1 MKLCELDIFMQTL
14 LSGSTFSNESY
25 RTIYCSAEYKKAIAP
40 FLQLAASL
48 ESEIAEYPA
57 DRRAEAFREAQ
68 RAVVRTEYGKGGTLL
83 PLGFYGPDPVENLIV
98 HGIHRGKILKR
109 MTSRT
114 KPDWIYGFDA
124 NETLRT
130 LILLPDAEIGITAKT
145 VLLDQAERIMCL
157 KFNEHDSRFTESET
171 ICFQT
176 DTGRLVRMIRI
187 APPIAGRVTHVEI
200 YDYSYTSLG
209 INERVCTK
217 IFTGSA
223 PQLPFLPALPPTVHR
238 TAVRF
243 VHDEAGRV
251 SGYYTSWSDGQRVEA
266 AVPTEIPPEDRRF
279 L

>member
-83 PLGFYGPDPVENLIV
+83 PLGFYGPDPVEDFMV
-98 HGIHRGKILKR
+98 CGIHRGKILKR

-145 VLLDQAERIMCL
+145 VLVDRSDQMMCL

-209 INERVCTK
+209 IDERVCTK